1 MGIHADLYPQPWLNC
16 CLLLSCKKCSLWCDP
31 CLNVYVYH
39 GCPLS
44 TQNIE
49 KIKKKRFCPLS
60 SLVQDVLPIVLRAG
74 EIYPVPLQ
82 SDMPSIENFC
92 SRNYANE
99 SMTY

>member
-16 CLLLSCKKCSLWCDP
+16 CLLLSCKKCSLCRDP

-49 KIKKKRFCPLS
+49 RKKKTVLSAVITRTECPPDCPS
-60 SLVQDVLPIVLRAG
+60 CRRNLPGTTAVRYAEHRKLLLTQLR
-74 EIYPVPLQ
+74 
-82 SDMPSIENFC
+82 
-92 SRNYANE
+92 
-99 SMTY
+99 